1 MLKTLWGLVGGGA
14 TGWVGA
20 AIGGAK
26 VLAVVALAGTVIWYV
41 DDYGYQKR
49 ERLRL
54 QGEVREAV
62 IANQSLVDARQRA
75 ERRHAAEN
83 AARDRV
89 AALERQQQDSLVDL
103 AKRLAALPAG
113 ADCTGGEALQ
123 DLIDS
128 LRGEQ
133 P

>member
-1 MLKTLWGLVGGGA
+1 MFGLSWLTV
-14 TGWVGA
+14 
-20 AIGGAK
+20 AK
-26 VLAVVALAGTVIWYV
+26 WAGILLLAGVAAWYI

-54 QGEVREAV
+54 QGELREAV
-62 IANQSLVDARQRA
+62 IANQSLIEARQRA
-75 ERRHAAEN
+75 ERRHQAEMR
-83 AARDRV
+83 ARDRIE
-89 AALERQQQDSLVDL
+89 ALERERQAELVDL
-103 AKRLAALPAG
+103 AKQLAALPAD

-128 LRGEQ
+128 LRGEGG

>member
-1 MLKTLWGLVGGGA
+1 MNVLGWLTGGA
-14 TGWVGA
+14 TGWIGA

-26 VLAVVALAGTVIWYV
+26 ALAIVAAAGTVLWYV

-54 QGEVREAV
+54 EGEVREAV
-62 IANQSLVDARQRA
+62 IANQSLIEARQRA

-83 AARDRV
+83 AARDRL
-89 AALERQQQDSLVDL
+89 AELERRQQEGLLDL
-103 AKRLAALPAG
+103 AKRLAALPAD

-128 LRGEQ
+128 LRGEGG